1 MVTVLNMIFDLVLFC
16 LGIGLA
22 LLLSLPGRT
31 EKYSF
36 SRFLKT
42 NLAKSGL
49 VSGGLIT
56 VIKLLVLVSSF
67 EQLDFKQSDISLTTL
82 LVMIFVNLRPL
93 LFGVLLRLALMPF
106 REPENPPV
114 PETVPASLGSG
125 GQLAGSDAQV
135 LPDATTGMR
144 AAENSDESQVSP
156 DATSGKFVAENSDE
170 SPNAAHGVMP
180 GTQTV
185 APQNP
190 APVDESV
197 PLALTKPAPSAPT
210 KPVGKPSPTTLLSR
224 RELEVAR
231 LAAKGWTNAQIAD
244 QLFISVATVK
254 RHLATIFEKLQISSR
269 RELSNWF

>member
-1 MVTVLNMIFDLVLFC
+1 MIFDIALFC
-16 LGIGLA
+16 LGIGLV

-67 EQLDFKQSDISLTTL
+67 EQLDFKQSDISLTKL

-93 LFGVLLRLALMPF
+93 LFGVLLQLALMPF
-106 REPENPPV
+106 REPENTAV
-114 PETVPASLGSG
+114 PEAASALQGADRL
-125 GQLAGSDAQV
+125 LAGSDGS
-135 LPDATTGMR
+135 PDAQISPNAITGMR
-144 AAENSDESQVSP
+144 AAGNSSESSDAQVSS
-156 DATSGKFVAENSDE
+156 DAITGA
-170 SPNAAHGVMP
+170 PA
-180 GTQTV
+180 T

-190 APVDESV
+190 AP
-197 PLALTKPAPSAPT
+197 ATKPAPSAPT
-210 KPVGKPSPTTLLSR
+210 TPVGKPSPTMLLSR

-269 RELSNWF
+269 RELSAWF